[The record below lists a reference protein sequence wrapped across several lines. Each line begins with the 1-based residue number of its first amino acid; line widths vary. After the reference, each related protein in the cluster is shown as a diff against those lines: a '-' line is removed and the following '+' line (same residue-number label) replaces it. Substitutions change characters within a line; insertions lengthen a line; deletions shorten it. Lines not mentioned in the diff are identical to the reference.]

1 MKTYNEIKTAIE
13 NLGADV
19 DVYEYDERKIPN
31 IEDPSHWFTV
41 IVLDVDDWDVPMD
54 YDKKK
59 IASFVKML
67 RKECNEVK
75 DVCGIKT
82 YCFDDID
89 VEFYKRSE
97 GEQDHLR
104 GAGRPAPLKNFLK
117 KMLDIQARMCYNI
130 LGSRRHP
137 RGAD

>member
-13 NLGADV
+13 SLGTDV
-19 DVYEYDERKIPN
+19 DVCEWDERKIPN

-41 IVLDVDDWDVPMD
+41 IVLDEDEWGVPMD

-59 IASFVKML
+59 IASFAKML

-75 DVCGIKT
+75 YDDVPT
-82 YCFDDID
+82 YCFDEID

-97 GEQDHLR
+97 G
-104 GAGRPAPLKNFLK
+104 
-117 KMLDIQARMCYNI
+117 
-130 LGSRRHP
+130 
-137 RGAD
+137 

>member
-13 NLGADV
+13 SLGTDV

-41 IVLDVDDWDVPMD
+41 IVNDEDNWGRPVA

-59 IASFVKML
+59 IASFAKML
-67 RKECNEVK
+67 RKECNEVRDD
-75 DVCGIKT
+75 DVPT
-82 YCFDDID
+82 YCFDEID

-97 GEQDHLR
+97 G
-104 GAGRPAPLKNFLK
+104 
-117 KMLDIQARMCYNI
+117 
-130 LGSRRHP
+130 
-137 RGAD
+137 